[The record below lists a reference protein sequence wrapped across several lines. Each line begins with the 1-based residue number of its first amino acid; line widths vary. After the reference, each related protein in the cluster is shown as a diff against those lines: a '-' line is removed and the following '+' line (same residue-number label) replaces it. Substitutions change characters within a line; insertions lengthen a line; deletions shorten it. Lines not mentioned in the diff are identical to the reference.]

1 MKNKLIVLILIV
13 LVIILIISL
22 VLRKKVEIKD
32 IDYFSFS
39 YTNGYAINSNVLYEL
54 NYKDYK
60 YIAIIKPNEV
70 SEEDKKTVVVK
81 EDTIK
86 RIEDVLK
93 KYNVQNWNNFS
104 KFDKNVLDGDSFTL
118 NIKLKNG
125 QTISANGYMKWP
137 KNYNEVKNELDIIFM
152 ELYNR

>member
-125 QTISANGYMKWP
+125 QTINANGYMKWP